1 MNHLHVI
8 NIELLLSPFVLDNKG
23 SKSVTQSSM
32 KEFIAFVVVLQ
43 HTGTEHKFD
52 IRIER
57 PPSKPDVLDEL
68 ISILQKFMDFCVCCI
83 TCGCYK
89 RQKDGIVTDEYGM
102 ILLDNEKQAVQNL
115 LQYLEKGTIGTCI
128 CIIHAYKFRASLFI

>member
-8 NIELLLSPFVLDNKG
+8 NIELLLSSFVLDNKG
-23 SKSVTQSSM
+23 SKSVIRSSM

-68 ISILQKFMDFCVCCI
+68 ISILQKFLDFCVCCI

-115 LQYLEKGTIGTCI
+115 LQYLEKGMIGI
-128 CIIHAYKFRASLFI
+128 CIV

>member
-8 NIELLLSPFVLDNKG
+8 NIELLLFSFVLDNKG
-23 SKSVTQSSM
+23 SKSVIRSSM

-68 ISILQKFMDFCVCCI
+68 ISILQKFLDFCVCCI

-115 LQYLEKGTIGTCI
+115 LQYLEKGMIGI
-128 CIIHAYKFRASLFI
+128 CIV